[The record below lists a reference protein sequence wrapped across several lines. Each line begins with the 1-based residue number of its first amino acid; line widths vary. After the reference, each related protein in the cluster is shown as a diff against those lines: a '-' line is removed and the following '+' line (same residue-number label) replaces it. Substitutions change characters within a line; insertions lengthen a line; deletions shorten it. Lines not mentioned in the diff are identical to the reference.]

1 MTPGQQEESKTNDQN
16 KIITNDSDGELINA
30 QVYSLKKI
38 FNARDLKNVMNHSKL
53 INKDFDIISFKIKNG
68 LLDIIN
74 NNFIKKMHNHLEN

>member
-38 FNARDLKNVMNHSKL
+38 FNARDPLVT
-53 INKDFDIISFKIKNG
+53 
-68 LLDIIN
+68 LLR
-74 NNFIKKMHNHLEN
+74 

>member
-1 MTPGQQEESKTNDQN
+1 MTLMNYKNWEKN

-30 QVYSLKKI
+30 QVYGLKKI
-38 FNARDLKNVMNHSKL
+38 FNARDLKNVMNHCKL

-74 NNFIKKMHNHLEN
+74 NNFSKKMHNHLEN

>member
-74 NNFIKKMHNHLEN
+74 NNFSKKMHNHLEN

>member
-38 FNARDLKNVMNHSKL
+38 FNARDLKNVMNHIKL
-53 INKDFDIISFKIKNG
+53 INKDFDIISYKIKNG

-74 NNFIKKMHNHLEN
+74 NNFSKKMHNHLEN

>member
-53 INKDFDIISFKIKNG
+53 INKDFDNISYKIKNG

-74 NNFIKKMHNHLEN
+74 NNFSKKMHNHLEN

>member
-16 KIITNDSDGELINA
+16 KKITNDSDGDLINA

-74 NNFIKKMHNHLEN
+74 NNFSKKMHNHLEN